1 MPSVGQFQGEINTVC
16 MQIHLFLV
24 HSHPLPSRP
33 LSRKDDPKVKELFD
47 DIEKLRSEFDS
58 IERPTLEMET
68 PKAATPTEKLQESLL
83 PCPTLE
89 STQPKPD
96 TKKIPE
102 SQPALDPAAELAK
115 LESEFGKVGQ
125 DYSAAEIGDWEFDEL
140 ERELRSGDYIRH
152 IDQIN

>member
-1 MPSVGQFQGEINTVC
+1 MRFLSPSSC
-16 MQIHLFLV
+16 L
-24 HSHPLPSRP
+24 

-47 DIEKLRSEFDS
+47 DIEKLRAEFEP
-58 IERPTLEMET
+58 IERPALEMET
-68 PKAATPTEKLQESLL
+68 PKADTPTEKPLETLSR
-83 PCPTLE
+83 PTLE

-96 TKKIPE
+96 AKENPE
-102 SQPALDPAAELAK
+102 TQPVLDSAAELAK

-125 DYSAAEIGDWEFDEL
+125 DYSTEEIGDWEFDEL